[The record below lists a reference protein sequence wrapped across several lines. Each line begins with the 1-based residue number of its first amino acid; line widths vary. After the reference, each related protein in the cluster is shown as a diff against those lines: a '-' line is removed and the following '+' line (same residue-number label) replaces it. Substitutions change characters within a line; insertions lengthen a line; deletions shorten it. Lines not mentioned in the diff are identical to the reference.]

1 MGQPYFSGFL
11 YNWQLKSGSCSGKIP
26 KILQREVIPEQ
37 FLYVFSEA
45 TVKILLSA
53 VIAYVLGS
61 ASFSIVLS
69 RLMYRKDVRGEGSG
83 NAGATNMARSFGKL
97 AGALT
102 LLGDVLKTVAA
113 VLIGKALAGDWGVI
127 VACLGCQIGHCFP
140 AYHHFKGGK
149 GVAVGLAITAMVDW
163 RITVTVL
170 VVFILTAVLSKK
182 ISLASIL
189 ATFSAIP
196 AAVLV
201 IHDWRYLCMVAVA
214 ASIIIFRHKENISR
228 LMKGE
233 EKDFHFGDE
242 KKGKK
247 K

>member
-1 MGQPYFSGFL
+1 M
-11 YNWQLKSGSCSGKIP
+11 KI
-26 KILQREVIPEQ
+26 V
-37 FLYVFSEA
+37 
-45 TVKILLSA
+45 LSA
-53 VIAYVLGS
+53 LIAYVLGS

-69 RLMYRKDVRGEGSG
+69 KLMYRKDVREEGSG

-102 LLGDVLKTVAA
+102 LLGDVLKTVLA
-113 VLIGKALAGDWGVI
+113 VVIGRSLAGDWGV
-127 VACLGCQIGHCFP
+127 VVSCLGCQIGHCFP

-170 VVFILTAVLSKK
+170 VVFIITAILSRK

-196 AAVLV
+196 AAFLTVK
-201 IHDWRYLCMVAVA
+201 DWRYLCMIILA
-214 ASIIIFRHKENISR
+214 ASIIIYRHSENISR

-242 KKGKK
+242 KKGK
-247 K
+247 

>member
-1 MGQPYFSGFL
+1 M
-11 YNWQLKSGSCSGKIP
+11 KI
-26 KILQREVIPEQ
+26 V
-37 FLYVFSEA
+37 
-45 TVKILLSA
+45 LSA
-53 VIAYVLGS
+53 LIAYVLGS

-69 RLMYRKDVRGEGSG
+69 KLMYRKDVRGEGSG

-102 LLGDVLKTVAA
+102 LLGDVLKTVLA
-113 VLIGKALAGDWGVI
+113 VVIGRSLAGDWGV
-127 VACLGCQIGHCFP
+127 VVSCLGCQIGHCFP

-170 VVFILTAVLSKK
+170 VVFIITAILSRK

-196 AAVLV
+196 AAFLTVK
-201 IHDWRYLCMVAVA
+201 DWRYLCMIIIA
-214 ASIIIFRHKENISR
+214 ASIIIFRHSENISR
-228 LMKGE
+228 LIKGE

-242 KKGKK
+242 KKGK
-247 K
+247 

>member
-1 MGQPYFSGFL
+1 M
-11 YNWQLKSGSCSGKIP
+11 KI
-26 KILQREVIPEQ
+26 V
-37 FLYVFSEA
+37 
-45 TVKILLSA
+45 LSA
-53 VIAYVLGS
+53 LIAYVLGS

-69 RLMYRKDVRGEGSG
+69 KLMYRKDVREEGSG

-102 LLGDVLKTVAA
+102 LLGDVLKTVLA
-113 VLIGKALAGDWGVI
+113 VVIGRSLAGDWGMV
-127 VACLGCQIGHCFP
+127 VSCLGCQIGHCFP

-170 VVFILTAVLSKK
+170 VVFIITAILSRK

-196 AAVLV
+196 AAFLTVK
-201 IHDWRYLCMVAVA
+201 DSRYLCMIILA
-214 ASIIIFRHKENISR
+214 ASIIIFRHSENISR

-242 KKGKK
+242 KKGK
-247 K
+247 

>member
-1 MGQPYFSGFL
+1 M
-11 YNWQLKSGSCSGKIP
+11 KI
-26 KILQREVIPEQ
+26 V
-37 FLYVFSEA
+37 
-45 TVKILLSA
+45 LSA
-53 VIAYVLGS
+53 LIAYVLGS

-69 RLMYRKDVRGEGSG
+69 KLMYRKDVREEGSG
-83 NAGATNMARSFGKL
+83 NAGATNMARSFGKR

-102 LLGDVLKTVAA
+102 LLGDVLKTVLA
-113 VLIGKALAGDWGVI
+113 VVIGRSLAGDWGV
-127 VACLGCQIGHCFP
+127 VVSCLGCQIGHCFP

-170 VVFILTAVLSKK
+170 VVFIITAVLSRK

-196 AAVLV
+196 AAFLTVK
-201 IHDWRYLCMVAVA
+201 DWRYLCMIILA
-214 ASIIIFRHKENISR
+214 ASIIIFRHSENISR

-242 KKGKK
+242 KKGK
-247 K
+247 

>member
-1 MGQPYFSGFL
+1 M
-11 YNWQLKSGSCSGKIP
+11 KI
-26 KILQREVIPEQ
+26 V
-37 FLYVFSEA
+37 
-45 TVKILLSA
+45 LSA
-53 VIAYVLGS
+53 LIAYVLGS

-69 RLMYRKDVRGEGSG
+69 KLMYRKDVREEGSG

-102 LLGDVLKTVAA
+102 LLGDVLKTVLA
-113 VLIGKALAGDWGVI
+113 VVIGRSLAGDWGV
-127 VACLGCQIGHCFP
+127 VVSCLGCQIGHCFP

-170 VVFILTAVLSKK
+170 VVFIITAILSRK

-196 AAVLV
+196 AAFLTVK
-201 IHDWRYLCMVAVA
+201 DWRYLCMIIIA
-214 ASIIIFRHKENISR
+214 ASIIIFRHSENISR
-228 LMKGE
+228 LIKGE
-233 EKDFHFGDE
+233 ERDFHFGDE
-242 KKGKK
+242 KKGK
-247 K
+247 

>member
-1 MGQPYFSGFL
+1 M
-11 YNWQLKSGSCSGKIP
+11 KI
-26 KILQREVIPEQ
+26 V
-37 FLYVFSEA
+37 
-45 TVKILLSA
+45 LSA
-53 VIAYVLGS
+53 LIAYVLGS

-69 RLMYRKDVRGEGSG
+69 KLMYRKDVREEGSG

-102 LLGDVLKTVAA
+102 LLGDVLKTVLA
-113 VLIGKALAGDWGVI
+113 VVIGRSLAGDWGV
-127 VACLGCQIGHCFP
+127 VVSCLGCQIGHCFP

-170 VVFILTAVLSKK
+170 VVFIITAVLSRK

-196 AAVLV
+196 AAFLTVK
-201 IHDWRYLCMVAVA
+201 DWRYLCMIIIA
-214 ASIIIFRHKENISR
+214 ASIIIFRHSENISR

-242 KKGKK
+242 KKGK
-247 K
+247 

>member
-1 MGQPYFSGFL
+1 M
-11 YNWQLKSGSCSGKIP
+11 KI
-26 KILQREVIPEQ
+26 V
-37 FLYVFSEA
+37 
-45 TVKILLSA
+45 LSA
-53 VIAYVLGS
+53 LIAYVLGS

-69 RLMYRKDVRGEGSG
+69 KLMYRKDVREEGSG

-102 LLGDVLKTVAA
+102 LLGDVLKTVLA
-113 VLIGKALAGDWGVI
+113 VVIGRSLAGDWGV
-127 VACLGCQIGHCFP
+127 VVSCLGCQIGHCFP

-170 VVFILTAVLSKK
+170 VVFIITAILSRK

-196 AAVLV
+196 AAFLTVK
-201 IHDWRYLCMVAVA
+201 DWRYLCMIILA
-214 ASIIIFRHKENISR
+214 ASIIIFRHSENISR
-228 LMKGE
+228 LIKGE

-242 KKGKK
+242 KKGK
-247 K
+247 

>member
-1 MGQPYFSGFL
+1 M
-11 YNWQLKSGSCSGKIP
+11 KI
-26 KILQREVIPEQ
+26 V
-37 FLYVFSEA
+37 
-45 TVKILLSA
+45 LSA
-53 VIAYVLGS
+53 LIAYVLGS

-69 RLMYRKDVRGEGSG
+69 KLMYRKDVREEGSG

-102 LLGDVLKTVAA
+102 LLGDVLKTVLA
-113 VLIGKALAGDWGVI
+113 VVIGRSLAGDWGV
-127 VACLGCQIGHCFP
+127 VVSCLGCQIGHCFP

-170 VVFILTAVLSKK
+170 VVFIITAILSRK

-196 AAVLV
+196 AAFLTVK
-201 IHDWRYLCMVAVA
+201 DSRYLCMIILA
-214 ASIIIFRHKENISR
+214 ASIIIFRHSENISR

-242 KKGKK
+242 KKGK
-247 K
+247 

>member
-1 MGQPYFSGFL
+1 M
-11 YNWQLKSGSCSGKIP
+11 KI
-26 KILQREVIPEQ
+26 V
-37 FLYVFSEA
+37 
-45 TVKILLSA
+45 LSA
-53 VIAYVLGS
+53 LIAYVLGS

-69 RLMYRKDVRGEGSG
+69 KLMYRKDVREEGSG

-102 LLGDVLKTVAA
+102 LLGDVLKTVLA
-113 VLIGKALAGDWGVI
+113 VVIGRALAGDWGV
-127 VACLGCQIGHCFP
+127 VVSCLGCQIGHCFP

-170 VVFILTAVLSKK
+170 VVFIITAILSRKS
-182 ISLASIL
+182 SLASIL

-196 AAVLV
+196 AAFLTVK
-201 IHDWRYLCMVAVA
+201 DWRYLCMIILA
-214 ASIIIFRHKENISR
+214 ASIIIFRHSENISR

-242 KKGKK
+242 KKGK
-247 K
+247 

>member
-1 MGQPYFSGFL
+1 M
-11 YNWQLKSGSCSGKIP
+11 KI
-26 KILQREVIPEQ
+26 V
-37 FLYVFSEA
+37 
-45 TVKILLSA
+45 LSA
-53 VIAYVLGS
+53 LIAYVLGS

-69 RLMYRKDVRGEGSG
+69 KLMYRKDVREEGSG

-102 LLGDVLKTVAA
+102 LLGDVLKTVLA
-113 VLIGKALAGDWGVI
+113 VVIGRSLAGDWGV
-127 VACLGCQIGHCFP
+127 VVSCLGCQIGHCFP
-140 AYHHFKGGK
+140 PYHHFKGRK
-149 GVAVGLAITAMVDW
+149 GAAVGLAITAMVDW

-170 VVFILTAVLSKK
+170 VVFIITAILSRK

-196 AAVLV
+196 AAFLTVK
-201 IHDWRYLCMVAVA
+201 DWRYLCMIILA
-214 ASIIIFRHKENISR
+214 ASIIIFRHSENISR

-242 KKGKK
+242 KKGK
-247 K
+247 

>member
-1 MGQPYFSGFL
+1 M
-11 YNWQLKSGSCSGKIP
+11 KI
-26 KILQREVIPEQ
+26 V
-37 FLYVFSEA
+37 
-45 TVKILLSA
+45 LSA
-53 VIAYVLGS
+53 LIAYVLGS

-69 RLMYRKDVRGEGSG
+69 KLMYRKDVRGEGSG

-102 LLGDVLKTVAA
+102 LLGDVLKTVLA
-113 VLIGKALAGDWGVI
+113 VVIGRSLAGDWGV
-127 VACLGCQIGHCFP
+127 VVSCLGCQIGHCFP

-170 VVFILTAVLSKK
+170 VVFIITAVLSRK

-196 AAVLV
+196 AAFLTVK
-201 IHDWRYLCMVAVA
+201 DWRYLCMIILA
-214 ASIIIFRHKENISR
+214 ASIIIFRHSENISR

-242 KKGKK
+242 KKGK
-247 K
+247 

>member
-1 MGQPYFSGFL
+1 M
-11 YNWQLKSGSCSGKIP
+11 
-26 KILQREVIPEQ
+26 ILV
-37 FLYVFSEA
+37 
-45 TVKILLSA
+45 LSA
-53 VIAYVLGS
+53 LIAYVLGS

-69 RLMYRKDVRGEGSG
+69 KLMYRKDVREEGSG

-102 LLGDVLKTVAA
+102 LLGDVLKTVLA
-113 VLIGKALAGDWGVI
+113 VVIGRALAGDWGV
-127 VACLGCQIGHCFP
+127 VVSWLGCQIGHCFP

-170 VVFILTAVLSKK
+170 VVFIITAIFSRK

-196 AAVLV
+196 AAFLTVK
-201 IHDWRYLCMVAVA
+201 DWRYLCMIILA
-214 ASIIIFRHKENISR
+214 ASIIIFRHSENISR

-242 KKGKK
+242 KKGK
-247 K
+247 

>member
-1 MGQPYFSGFL
+1 M
-11 YNWQLKSGSCSGKIP
+11 KI
-26 KILQREVIPEQ
+26 V
-37 FLYVFSEA
+37 
-45 TVKILLSA
+45 LSA
-53 VIAYVLGS
+53 LIAYVLGS

-69 RLMYRKDVRGEGSG
+69 KLMYRKDVREEGSG

-102 LLGDVLKTVAA
+102 LLGDVLKTVLA
-113 VLIGKALAGDWGVI
+113 VVIGRSLAGDWGV
-127 VACLGCQIGHCFP
+127 VVSCLGCQIGHCFP

-170 VVFILTAVLSKK
+170 VVFIITAILSRK

-196 AAVLV
+196 AAFLTVK
-201 IHDWRYLCMVAVA
+201 DWRYLCMIIIA
-214 ASIIIFRHKENISR
+214 ASIIIFRHSENISR
-228 LMKGE
+228 LIKGE

-242 KKGKK
+242 KKGK
-247 K
+247 

>member
-1 MGQPYFSGFL
+1 M
-11 YNWQLKSGSCSGKIP
+11 KI
-26 KILQREVIPEQ
+26 V
-37 FLYVFSEA
+37 
-45 TVKILLSA
+45 LSA
-53 VIAYVLGS
+53 LTAYVLGS

-69 RLMYRKDVRGEGSG
+69 KLMYRKDVRGEGSG

-102 LLGDVLKTVAA
+102 LLGDMLKTVLA
-113 VLIGKALAGDWGVI
+113 VVIGRSLAGDWGV
-127 VACLGCQIGHCFP
+127 VVSCLGCQIGHCFP

-170 VVFILTAVLSKK
+170 VVFIITAILSRK

-196 AAVLV
+196 AAFLTVK
-201 IHDWRYLCMVAVA
+201 DWRYLCMIILA
-214 ASIIIFRHKENISR
+214 ASIIIFRHSENISR

-242 KKGKK
+242 KKGK
-247 K
+247 

>member
-1 MGQPYFSGFL
+1 M
-11 YNWQLKSGSCSGKIP
+11 KI
-26 KILQREVIPEQ
+26 V
-37 FLYVFSEA
+37 
-45 TVKILLSA
+45 LSA
-53 VIAYVLGS
+53 LIAYVLGS

-69 RLMYRKDVRGEGSG
+69 KLMYRKDVRGEGSG

-102 LLGDVLKTVAA
+102 LLGDVLKTVLA
-113 VLIGKALAGDWGVI
+113 VVIGRSLAGDWGV
-127 VACLGCQIGHCFP
+127 VVSCLGCQIGHCFP

-170 VVFILTAVLSKK
+170 VVFIITAVLSRK

-196 AAVLV
+196 AAFLTVK
-201 IHDWRYLCMVAVA
+201 DWRYLCMIILA
-214 ASIIIFRHKENISR
+214 ASIIIFRHSENISR
-228 LMKGE
+228 LIKGE

-242 KKGKK
+242 KKGK
-247 K
+247 

>member
-1 MGQPYFSGFL
+1 M
-11 YNWQLKSGSCSGKIP
+11 I
-26 KILQREVIPEQ
+26 IV
-37 FLYVFSEA
+37 
-45 TVKILLSA
+45 LSA
-53 VIAYVLGS
+53 LIAYVLGS

-69 RLMYRKDVRGEGSG
+69 KLMYRKDVREEGSG

-102 LLGDVLKTVAA
+102 LLGDVLKTVLA
-113 VLIGKALAGDWGVI
+113 VVIGRSLAGDWGV
-127 VACLGCQIGHCFP
+127 VVSCLGCQIGHCFP

-170 VVFILTAVLSKK
+170 VVFIITAILSRK

-196 AAVLV
+196 AAFLTVK
-201 IHDWRYLCMVAVA
+201 DWRYLCMIIIA
-214 ASIIIFRHKENISR
+214 ASIIIFRHSENISR

-242 KKGKK
+242 KKGK
-247 K
+247 

>member
-1 MGQPYFSGFL
+1 M
-11 YNWQLKSGSCSGKIP
+11 KI
-26 KILQREVIPEQ
+26 V
-37 FLYVFSEA
+37 
-45 TVKILLSA
+45 LSA
-53 VIAYVLGS
+53 LIAYVLGS

-69 RLMYRKDVRGEGSG
+69 KLMYRKDVREEGSG

-102 LLGDVLKTVAA
+102 LLGDVLKTVLA
-113 VLIGKALAGDWGVI
+113 VVIGRALAGDWGV
-127 VACLGCQIGHCFP
+127 VVSCLGCQIGHCFP

-163 RITVTVL
+163 RITITVL
-170 VVFILTAVLSKK
+170 VVFIITAILSRK

-196 AAVLV
+196 AAFLTVK
-201 IHDWRYLCMVAVA
+201 DWRYLCMIIIA
-214 ASIIIFRHKENISR
+214 ASIIIFRHSENISR

-242 KKGKK
+242 KKGK
-247 K
+247 

>member
-1 MGQPYFSGFL
+1 M
-11 YNWQLKSGSCSGKIP
+11 KI
-26 KILQREVIPEQ
+26 V
-37 FLYVFSEA
+37 
-45 TVKILLSA
+45 LSA
-53 VIAYVLGS
+53 LIAYVLGS

-69 RLMYRKDVRGEGSG
+69 KLMYRKDVREEGSG

-102 LLGDVLKTVAA
+102 LLGDVLKTVLA
-113 VLIGKALAGDWGVI
+113 VVIGRSLAGDWGV
-127 VACLGCQIGHCFP
+127 VVSCLGCQIGHCFP

-170 VVFILTAVLSKK
+170 VVFIITAILSRK

-196 AAVLV
+196 AAFLTVK
-201 IHDWRYLCMVAVA
+201 DWRYLCMIIIA
-214 ASIIIFRHKENISR
+214 ASIIIFRHSENISR

-242 KKGKK
+242 KKGK
-247 K
+247 

>member
-1 MGQPYFSGFL
+1 M
-11 YNWQLKSGSCSGKIP
+11 I
-26 KILQREVIPEQ
+26 IV
-37 FLYVFSEA
+37 
-45 TVKILLSA
+45 LSA
-53 VIAYVLGS
+53 LIAYVLGS

-69 RLMYRKDVRGEGSG
+69 KLMYRKDVREEGSG

-102 LLGDVLKTVAA
+102 LLGDVLKTVLA
-113 VLIGKALAGDWGVI
+113 VVIGRSLAGDWGV
-127 VACLGCQIGHCFP
+127 VVSCLGCQIGHCFP

-170 VVFILTAVLSKK
+170 VVFIITAILSRK

-196 AAVLV
+196 AAFLTVK
-201 IHDWRYLCMVAVA
+201 DWRYLCMIILA
-214 ASIIIFRHKENISR
+214 ASIIIFRHSENISR

-242 KKGKK
+242 KKGK
-247 K
+247 

>member
-1 MGQPYFSGFL
+1 M
-11 YNWQLKSGSCSGKIP
+11 I
-26 KILQREVIPEQ
+26 IV
-37 FLYVFSEA
+37 
-45 TVKILLSA
+45 LSA
-53 VIAYVLGS
+53 LIAYVLGS

-69 RLMYRKDVRGEGSG
+69 KLMYRKDVREEGSG

-102 LLGDVLKTVAA
+102 LLGDVLKTVLA
-113 VLIGKALAGDWGVI
+113 VVIGRSLAGDWGV
-127 VACLGCQIGHCFP
+127 VVSCLGCQIGHCFP

-170 VVFILTAVLSKK
+170 VVFIITAILSRK

-196 AAVLV
+196 AAFLTVK
-201 IHDWRYLCMVAVA
+201 DWRYLCMIIFA
-214 ASIIIFRHKENISR
+214 ASIIIFRHSENISR

-242 KKGKK
+242 KKGK
-247 K
+247 

>member
-1 MGQPYFSGFL
+1 M
-11 YNWQLKSGSCSGKIP
+11 KI
-26 KILQREVIPEQ
+26 V
-37 FLYVFSEA
+37 
-45 TVKILLSA
+45 LSA
-53 VIAYVLGS
+53 LIAYVLGS

-69 RLMYRKDVRGEGSG
+69 KLMYRKDVRGEGSG

-102 LLGDVLKTVAA
+102 LLGDVLKTVLA
-113 VLIGKALAGDWGVI
+113 VVIGRALAGDWGV
-127 VACLGCQIGHCFP
+127 VVSCLGCQIGHCFP

-170 VVFILTAVLSKK
+170 VVFIITAVLSRK

-196 AAVLV
+196 AAFLTVK
-201 IHDWRYLCMVAVA
+201 DWRYLCMIIIA
-214 ASIIIFRHKENISR
+214 ASIIIFRHSENIPR
-228 LMKGE
+228 LIKGE

-242 KKGKK
+242 KKGK
-247 K
+247 

>member
-1 MGQPYFSGFL
+1 M
-11 YNWQLKSGSCSGKIP
+11 KI
-26 KILQREVIPEQ
+26 V
-37 FLYVFSEA
+37 
-45 TVKILLSA
+45 LSA
-53 VIAYVLGS
+53 LIAYVLGS

-69 RLMYRKDVRGEGSG
+69 KLMYRKDVREEGSG

-102 LLGDVLKTVAA
+102 LLGDVLKTVLA
-113 VLIGKALAGDWGVI
+113 VVIGRSLAGDWGV
-127 VACLGCQIGHCFP
+127 VVSCLGCQIGHCFP

-170 VVFILTAVLSKK
+170 VVFIITAVLSRK

-196 AAVLV
+196 AAFLTVK
-201 IHDWRYLCMVAVA
+201 DWRYLCMIILA
-214 ASIIIFRHKENISR
+214 ASIIIFRHSENISR
-228 LMKGE
+228 LIKGE

-242 KKGKK
+242 KKGK
-247 K
+247 

>member
-1 MGQPYFSGFL
+1 M
-11 YNWQLKSGSCSGKIP
+11 KI
-26 KILQREVIPEQ
+26 V
-37 FLYVFSEA
+37 
-45 TVKILLSA
+45 LSA
-53 VIAYVLGS
+53 LIAYVLGS

-69 RLMYRKDVRGEGSG
+69 KLMYRKDVREEGSG

-102 LLGDVLKTVAA
+102 LLGDVLKTVLA
-113 VLIGKALAGDWGVI
+113 VVIGRSLAGDWGV
-127 VACLGCQIGHCFP
+127 VVSCLGCQIGHCFP

-170 VVFILTAVLSKK
+170 VVFIITAILSRK

-196 AAVLV
+196 AAFLTVK
-201 IHDWRYLCMVAVA
+201 DWRYLCMIILA
-214 ASIIIFRHKENISR
+214 ASIIIFRHSENISR

-242 KKGKK
+242 KKGK
-247 K
+247 

>member
-1 MGQPYFSGFL
+1 M
-11 YNWQLKSGSCSGKIP
+11 KI
-26 KILQREVIPEQ
+26 V
-37 FLYVFSEA
+37 
-45 TVKILLSA
+45 LSA
-53 VIAYVLGS
+53 LIAYVLGS

-69 RLMYRKDVRGEGSG
+69 KLMYRKDVREEGSG

-102 LLGDVLKTVAA
+102 LLGDVLKTVLA
-113 VLIGKALAGDWGVI
+113 VVIGRSLAGDWGV
-127 VACLGCQIGHCFP
+127 VVSCLGCQIGHCFP

-170 VVFILTAVLSKK
+170 VVFIITAVLSRK

-196 AAVLV
+196 AAFLTVK
-201 IHDWRYLCMVAVA
+201 DSRYLCMIILA
-214 ASIIIFRHKENISR
+214 ASIIIFRHSENISR

-242 KKGKK
+242 KKGK
-247 K
+247 

>member
-1 MGQPYFSGFL
+1 M
-11 YNWQLKSGSCSGKIP
+11 KI
-26 KILQREVIPEQ
+26 V
-37 FLYVFSEA
+37 
-45 TVKILLSA
+45 LSA
-53 VIAYVLGS
+53 LIAYVLGS

-69 RLMYRKDVRGEGSG
+69 KLMYRKDVREEGSG

-102 LLGDVLKTVAA
+102 LLGDVLKTVLA
-113 VLIGKALAGDWGVI
+113 VVIGRSLSGDWGV
-127 VACLGCQIGHCFP
+127 VVSCLGCQIGHCFP

-170 VVFILTAVLSKK
+170 VVFIITAILSRK

-196 AAVLV
+196 AAFLTVK
-201 IHDWRYLCMVAVA
+201 DWRYLCMIIIA
-214 ASIIIFRHKENISR
+214 ASIIIFRHSENISR
-228 LMKGE
+228 LIKGE

-242 KKGKK
+242 KKGK
-247 K
+247 

>member
-1 MGQPYFSGFL
+1 M
-11 YNWQLKSGSCSGKIP
+11 KI
-26 KILQREVIPEQ
+26 V
-37 FLYVFSEA
+37 
-45 TVKILLSA
+45 LSA
-53 VIAYVLGS
+53 LIAYVLGS

-69 RLMYRKDVRGEGSG
+69 KLMYRKDVRGEGSG

-102 LLGDVLKTVAA
+102 LLGDVLKTVLA
-113 VLIGKALAGDWGVI
+113 VVIGRSLAGDWGV
-127 VACLGCQIGHCFP
+127 VVSCLGCQIGHCFP

-170 VVFILTAVLSKK
+170 VVFIITAILSRK

-196 AAVLV
+196 AAFLTVK
-201 IHDWRYLCMVAVA
+201 DWRYLCMIILA
-214 ASIIIFRHKENISR
+214 ASIIIFRHSENISR

-242 KKGKK
+242 KKGK
-247 K
+247 

>member
-1 MGQPYFSGFL
+1 M
-11 YNWQLKSGSCSGKIP
+11 I
-26 KILQREVIPEQ
+26 IV
-37 FLYVFSEA
+37 
-45 TVKILLSA
+45 LSA
-53 VIAYVLGS
+53 LIAYVLGS

-69 RLMYRKDVRGEGSG
+69 KLMYRKDVREEGSG

-102 LLGDVLKTVAA
+102 LLGDVLKTVLA
-113 VLIGKALAGDWGVI
+113 VVIGRSLAGDWGMV
-127 VACLGCQIGHCFP
+127 VSCLGCQIGHCFP

-170 VVFILTAVLSKK
+170 VVFIITAILSRK

-196 AAVLV
+196 AAFLTVK
-201 IHDWRYLCMVAVA
+201 DWRYLCMIIIA
-214 ASIIIFRHKENISR
+214 ASIIIFRHSENISR
-228 LMKGE
+228 LIKGE

-242 KKGKK
+242 KKGK
-247 K
+247 

>member
-1 MGQPYFSGFL
+1 M
-11 YNWQLKSGSCSGKIP
+11 KI
-26 KILQREVIPEQ
+26 V
-37 FLYVFSEA
+37 
-45 TVKILLSA
+45 LSA
-53 VIAYVLGS
+53 LIAYVLGS

-69 RLMYRKDVRGEGSG
+69 KLMYRKDVREEGSG

-102 LLGDVLKTVAA
+102 LLGDVLKTVLA
-113 VLIGKALAGDWGVI
+113 VVIGRSLAGDWGV
-127 VACLGCQIGHCFP
+127 VVSCLGCQIGHCFP

-170 VVFILTAVLSKK
+170 VVFIITAILSRK

-196 AAVLV
+196 AAFLTVK
-201 IHDWRYLCMVAVA
+201 DWRYLCMIIRA
-214 ASIIIFRHKENISR
+214 ASIIIFRHSENISR

-242 KKGKK
+242 KKGK
-247 K
+247 